1 MNVNSL
7 PMHLWTHLKTP
18 IYRAPNKKRPLKEV
32 EQQTTNSSE
41 IHSTEW
47 EEDQRSLLKLKAI
60 ERLSVDFDQVSPP
73 ETPLSKMLGQLSGIN
88 PYADRLLTTLGYET
102 SFSRP
107 TENAEADAHLQ
118 EKVSLML
125 KQVGSHI
132 IEDYLQENQ
141 DAGQDKLSEAL
152 QHMTNLLHRGAI
164 TGMEGRLNPLSGYFR
179 RVKLTEDGSVN
190 EFETQDLER
199 WAKGVLWNAPGWG
212 ELPEVHISEADQE
225 ELLQGYMTAVL
236 SSLPSHDFDMSNITQ
251 LFALLSGQHDRSYA
265 DIKERF
271 VDSLSF
277 IRSQL
282 AEPSR
287 VEEFDAELDHMGFT
301 WNQDAKQFE
310 VRF

>member
-1 MNVNSL
+1 MDSFENPNL
-7 PMHLWTHLKTP
+7 P
-18 IYRAPNKKRPLKEV
+18 RAQQEMIAQEV
-32 EQQTTNSSE
+32 GQQTTNSSE

-47 EEDQRSLLKLKAI
+47 KEDQRSLLKLKAI
-60 ERLSVDFDQVSPP
+60 ERLSVDFDQVPPP
-73 ETPLSKMLGQLSGIN
+73 ETALSKMLGQLSGIN
-88 PYADRLLTTLGYET
+88 PYADRLLTTLGYE
-102 SFSRP
+102 SSIFRAG
-107 TENAEADAHLQ
+107 ENTEADAHLQ

-132 IEDYLQENQ
+132 IEDYIQENQ

-164 TGMEGRLNPLSGYFR
+164 AGIEERLNPLSGYFR
-179 RVKLTEDGSVN
+179 RVELTEDGSVN

-212 ELPEVHISEADQE
+212 ELPEVHIAEADQE

-236 SSLPSHDFDMSNITQ
+236 ASIPSHNFDMSDVTQ
-251 LFALLSGQHDRSYA
+251 LFVLLSGQHDKSYA

-271 VDSLSF
+271 ADSLSF
-277 IRSQL
+277 VRSQFS
-282 AEPSR
+282 EPSR
-287 VEEFDAELDHMGFT
+287 IEEFDAELDRIGFT
-301 WNQDAKQFE
+301 WNHDAKQFE